1 MKRDPRL
8 RGLSSEHHQALVLA
22 RALLAA
28 ADAGMCMEDLKSRFQ
43 EELEPHFQVEER
55 WLLPGLD
62 AAGAHD
68 LVART
73 LEDHAFLRSHVE
85 AAQGGDRG
93 AMAAFATR
101 LQEHVRFEER
111 TLFPACEEL
120 LPGDLLEAMVRG
132 A

>member
-22 RALLAA
+22 RSVLAA
-28 ADAGMCMEDLKSRFQ
+28 AAAGKCMEDLKGRFR
-43 EELEPHFQVEER
+43 EELEPHFLTEER
-55 WLLPGLD
+55 WLLPGLE

-68 LVART
+68 LAAQTR
-73 LEDHAFLRSHVE
+73 EDHAFLRAAVE
-85 AAQGGDRG
+85 AAQRGDPE

-111 TLFPACEEL
+111 ALFPACEEL
-120 LPGDLLEAMVRG
+120 LPGELLEAVARG

>member
-28 ADAGMCMEDLKSRFQ
+28 VDAGVFMEDLASRFR

-85 AAQGGDRG
+85 AAQRGDPE
-93 AMAAFATR
+93 AMAAFAVR

-111 TLFPACEEL
+111 TLFPACEVL
-120 LPGDLLEAMVRG
+120 LPGELLEAVAKG